1 MDGEMVTELTRTRV
15 QSTANTSGPQTSKR
29 TLSRGFAAQQSAV
42 GSPSLFRGLVSTL
55 IRNEQLAHQV
65 LGQVA
70 GGVSRHEYGWLF
82 IDSDNMAWTTDASM
96 SSFTSVGVKFPTTL
110 VSYGSSGT
118 LECVWTGT
126 QWIFFDNTTGGGGF
140 WRSET
145 LNAWTQLSVPAIAVT
160 PAIVLTDSPSV
171 FYISGRNIGLW
182 KTTDGGVT
190 FAQKTLA
197 NVVVSGREVFEFFT
211 DTLYSEGRLIHTGPR
226 SPLGASTFTSD
237 DDGATWTLR
246 DAFVGVGN
254 FELVKIGTTIY
265 SGGRGTIRQSTDNGT
280 TWTATTSTASTY
292 NQGLRYT
299 GSIWVT
305 VGVAGGIRGPMWTSS
320 LTGTPFVAGTTTSG
334 TMYGF
339 DSFKRQIHYNGTAF
353 VYWDRNNSTCFRS
366 TDGKVWSPLLH
377 PNAAAGKKFFV
388 GFPKIADPN
397 KNLF

>member
-1 MDGEMVTELTRTRV
+1 MDGAMVTELTRTRV
-15 QSTANTSGPQTSKR
+15 QSTANTSGQQTSKR
-29 TLSRGFAAQQSAV
+29 TLSRGFATQQSGV
-42 GSPSLFRGLVSTL
+42 GSPSLYRGLVSTL

-70 GGVSRHEYGWLF
+70 GEVSRPEYGWLF
-82 IDSDNMAWTTDASM
+82 IDSDNMAWTTDASLT
-96 SSFTSVGVKFPTTL
+96 SFTSVGVKFPTTAA
-110 VSYGSSGT
+110 SYGGGGT
-118 LECVWTGT
+118 MECVWTGT
-126 QWIFFDNTTGGGGF
+126 QWLFFDNNARGF

-145 LNAWTQLSVPAIAVT
+145 LNAWTQLSVPIPT
-160 PAIVLTDSPSV
+160 SPSITIVPTESPSV
-171 FYISGRNIGLW
+171 FYVSGRDIGLW

-190 FAQKTLA
+190 FAQKSLA
-197 NVVVSGREVFEFFT
+197 NASASGKGVFDYYG
-211 DTLYSEGRLIHTGPR
+211 DTLWSGGRLIHS
-226 SPLGASTFTSD
+226 SPWTNSIFTSD

-246 DAFVGVGN
+246 DSASGVGN

-265 SGGRGTIRQSTDNGT
+265 SGGRVTIRQSTNNGT

-334 TMYGF
+334 SMYGF
-339 DSFKRQIHYNGTAF
+339 DSHKRHIHYNGTAF
-353 VYWDRNNSTCFRS
+353 VYWDRTSSTCFRS
-366 TDGKVWSPLLH
+366 MDGKVWSPLLH